1 MDKKREDNKKTVR
14 SNDQDNIP
22 NRAGKAEDQNQEH
35 NVKKV
40 ALGPNTK
47 R

>member
-1 MDKKREDNKKTVR
+1 MLEKQPKANTEAKISKKDLK
-14 SNDQDNIP
+14 
-22 NRAGKAEDQNQEH
+22 QNQEH

-47 R
+47 QN

>member
-1 MDKKREDNKKTVR
+1 MDKKKKNNHKMIR
-14 SNDQDNIP
+14 SDDQDNIP
-22 NRAGKAEDQNQEH
+22 NTAGKSEDQNQEH

>member
-1 MDKKREDNKKTVR
+1 MLEKQPKSNTEAKISKKDFN
-14 SNDQDNIP
+14 
-22 NRAGKAEDQNQEH
+22 QNQEH

-47 R
+47 QN